1 MTAPST
7 QATQSIQATR
17 STKFATT
24 AETAQPPSPGARF
37 AEAFAAD
44 PEKAEV
50 HFGFTLTDAF
60 QPGRERR
67 RLTAR
72 DLFRKQPVD
81 PGAPNVRSWHETRP
95 DPARA
100 DRTEPASGL
109 REDAYEFSLGDHEVG
124 RIEAWVQI
132 PEGLGDEPEALAAFI
147 DRRLTV
153 RLGTAEN
160 RALTRQVTGHPDV
173 AELPYRGDYAAGLL
187 AAFDEIEQSG
197 GTGHAVMVNPV
208 DYYGRLAGSGSL
220 LADLA
225 REEVMV
231 CRHRQVAPGCALVG
245 DFAMA
250 AVLLDARSSTVAV
263 DEPPPGMFRT
273 AAPAVRATVHE
284 SVAVQLPTH
293 FVHVVPEAA

>member
-1 MTAPST
+1 MTA
-7 QATQSIQATR
+7 R
-17 STKFATT
+17 
-24 AETAQPPSPGARF
+24 AETQPQDPTPGEQF

-60 QPGRERR
+60 QPGKERR

-72 DLFRKQPVD
+72 NLFRKRPVD
-81 PGAPNVRSWHETRP
+81 RGTGTVRSWHETRP
-95 DPARA
+95 DPAHA
-100 DRTEPASGL
+100 TTTASTAHAPTASGL
-109 REDAYEFSLGDHEVG
+109 REDAYEFSLGAYQVG

-132 PEGLGDEPEALAAFI
+132 PEGLADEPEALAAFI
-147 DRRLTV
+147 DRRLMV

-160 RALTRQVTGHPDV
+160 RALTHQVTGHPDV
-173 AELPYRGDYAAGLL
+173 AELPYRGSYAAGLL

-197 GTGHAVMVNPV
+197 GTGHAVMVNPA
-208 DYYGRLAGSGSL
+208 DYYGQLAGSGSL

-225 REEVMV
+225 REDVMV

-250 AVLLDARSSTVAV
+250 AVLLDARHSTVKI
-263 DEPPPGMFRT
+263 DEPPPGMFAT
-273 AAPAVRATVHE
+273 DAPAVSATVHE

-293 FVHVVPEAA
+293 FFHVVPEGA